1 MIQRGNQAPHAQADD
16 QPAQDYRSRCRRV
29 GQITVD
35 AKDSEPIVAPTI
47 KAVSSYLP
55 ILFESAITLLLS
67 RSLSGSATTA
77 LSSRSC
83 SGSVIAALSLY
94 YCSMAFDITPH
105 ENDLLLLLLLLLL
118 LSVYR
123 LWRRISNAFSSAID
137 RLCCHF

>member
-16 QPAQDYRSRCRRV
+16 QPARITGPGAAALARSLLTPK
-29 GQITVD
+29 IP
-35 AKDSEPIVAPTI
+35 EPIVAPTI

-105 ENDLLLLLLLLLL
+105 ENDLLLLLLLLL
-118 LSVYR
+118 SVYR